1 MIIEIEE
8 LIKGIEITDWTVFG
22 LAILCT
28 VSITTCV
35 LLFAE
40 VNHLKSEFHRILDGL
55 YRSDI
60 PPFEIK
66 HPVSQKGKP

>member
-22 LAILCT
+22 LAILCA

-40 VNHLKSEFHRILDGL
+40 VNRLTRK
-55 YRSDI
+55 
-60 PPFEIK
+60 PPCLSSK
-66 HPVSQKGKP
+66 RK